1 MKKNRLSTICIV
13 VFLFL
18 AFPISQS
25 FVSKATAAGGDWE
38 KKWVQLQADA
48 KKEGRVVIGSSAGPN
63 VREAIKKPLKDK
75 YGIEVEFVT
84 ARPGEVFKRLSAE
97 RRADL
102 YTIDV
107 MLAGTGTIQ
116 KSFKPNGYL
125 EPLDSVIILP
135 EVLNGKN
142 WIKGEVHW
150 VDKEHY
156 QLAFLYMYQGIICIN
171 TKMVKPNEIT
181 SMRNLLDPKWKGKI
195 VFNDPSTR
203 GMGNGT
209 FYAIAESIMDLDYL
223 KQLAKQ
229 DLIIERNQR
238 LQVEW
243 VARGKYPILLGSRPE
258 VVTEFKQA
266 GAPMGFIIPKEGSFA
281 DCGPGGISQLT
292 KAPHPNASRFFINW
306 LLSKEGQ
313 TVVSKA
319 FGGQSG
325 RLDVP
330 ADHIDPALVIKPGAK
345 VFDTTLVEVAVD
357 KTRYIKIA
365 KETFNVP

>member
-1 MKKNRLSTICIV
+1 MKKNRLSIIFIV
-13 VFLFL
+13 VFLLL

-25 FVSKATAAGGDWE
+25 FVSKAAAAGGDWE
-38 KKWVQLQADA
+38 QLLADA

-75 YGIEVEFVT
+75 YGIEAEFVT
-84 ARPGEVFKRLSAE
+84 ARPLETYKRISAE
-97 RRADL
+97 RRAGL
-102 YTIDV
+102 YTMDV

-116 KSFKPNGYL
+116 KSFKPDGFL
-125 EPLDSVIILP
+125 ESLDSVIILP
-135 EVLNGKN
+135 EVLDGKN

-150 VDKEHY
+150 VDKEHF

-171 TKMVKPNEIT
+171 STMVKPDEIT
-181 SMRNLLDPKWKGKI
+181 SMNDLLDPKWKGKI
-195 VFNDPSTR
+195 VFNDPSTN

-209 FYAIAESIMDLDYL
+209 FYAILKSIMDLDYL

-243 VARGKYPILLGSRPE
+243 IARGKYPILIGSRPE

-266 GAPMGFIIPKEGSFA
+266 GAPLGFIIPKEGSFA
-281 DCGPGGISQLT
+281 DCGPAGISQMT

-313 TVVSKA
+313 TVVSQA
-319 FGGQSG
+319 FGGQSA
-325 RLDVP
+325 RLDVS
-330 ADHIDPALVIKPGAK
+330 ADHVDPDLVIKPGAK
-345 VFDTTLVEVAVD
+345 VYDTTTAEVAFD
-357 KTRYIKIA
+357 KGGSLKIA
-365 KETFNVP
+365 KETFNIH